1 MYLSPEN
8 IYLGFWYSFV
18 QTYILIF
25 MQLPLLSLII
35 CKSCETWKEHE
46 LRLESLWSGK
56 KTLCEHFVSGT
67 LLLCFYI
74 YSMLGNPKIFFWNR
88 ALIFS
93 EHRVLH
99 SWCLIV
105 PHAVLHM
112 ASNVS
117 YGVVGGSVL
126 LLGLSSQSSKFVNQ
140 AFGWPTDL
148 DIIQEDDSFSPADAI
163 SVLCRWDQGAIM
175 NTVDQS
181 SFRVS
186 IILWLSPVQSPLGWT
201 ITSTF
206 KVSSSA
212 GGRLRLS
219 H

>member
-1 MYLSPEN
+1 MKRTWITLGKTVKWEEN
-8 IYLGFWYSFV
+8 SVWAFCIWHSITVFLH
-18 QTYILIF
+18 L
-25 MQLPLLSLII
+25 
-35 CKSCETWKEHE
+35 
-46 LRLESLWSGK
+46 
-56 KTLCEHFVSGT
+56 
-67 LLLCFYI
+67 FYV
-74 YSMLGNPKIFFWNR
+74 GEPQGFFWNR

>member
-1 MYLSPEN
+1 MGRKLCVSILYLALYYCVFTS
-8 IYLGFWYSFV
+8 
-18 QTYILIF
+18 IL
-25 MQLPLLSLII
+25 
-35 CKSCETWKEHE
+35 CW
-46 LRLESLWSGK
+46 
-56 KTLCEHFVSGT
+56 GT
-67 LLLCFYI
+67 LRFF
-74 YSMLGNPKIFFWNR
+74 GNG

-126 LLGLSSQSSKFVNQ
+126 LLGLFSESSKFVNQ

-148 DIIQEDDSFSPADAI
+148 DIVQEDDSFSPANAI
-163 SVLCRWDQGAIM
+163 SVLCRWEQRAIM

-181 SFRVS
+181 NFSFYHS
-186 IILWLSPVQSPLGWT
+186 MAQPSPKSSGMNYYFLFQS
-201 ITSTF
+201 
-206 KVSSSA
+206 
-212 GGRLRLS
+212 
-219 H
+219 